1 MRKLTIGVL
10 GAGPRAACIL
20 STYAKV
26 PFVEVVAICDRA
38 DGLAEALAK
47 QYSEES
53 GNKNIKIFYDYDTMM
68 RERNFEAILIT
79 VDPDHQISFA
89 CDAMERGSHVM
100 TEVPCCT
107 SIEECWKLVK
117 TVEKTGMKY
126 QLAEQTRYW
135 YFISEWRRMAQNN
148 EFGKLLMVE
157 GQYLHYEP
165 TFDPGKK

>member
-53 GNKNIKIFYDYDTMM
+53 GNKNVKILSYVDLLNKCQIKKSDIFLFFY
-68 RERNFEAILIT
+68 
-79 VDPDHQISFA
+79 
-89 CDAMERGSHVM
+89 
-100 TEVPCCT
+100 
-107 SIEECWKLVK
+107 
-117 TVEKTGMKY
+117 
-126 QLAEQTRYW
+126 
-135 YFISEWRRMAQNN
+135 
-148 EFGKLLMVE
+148 
-157 GQYLHYEP
+157 
-165 TFDPGKK
+165 